1 MYEELKTK
9 FTKQYQ
15 KDPDYIF
22 SAPGRTEIGG
32 NHTDHQHGCV
42 LAGTVNRETVAAV
55 KANKDNRVRIDS
67 DGYPFFE
74 VDLNDLSVHDNEKA
88 TSVSVVRG
96 IAARLKQLGHEVGGF
111 DACVTSEVP
120 AGSGLSSSAAFEV
133 LIGTIFNELYG
144 CGCTPELIAQI
155 GQYAENNYFGK
166 PCGLMDQTASA
177 CGNIITIDFKD
188 PSKPIIKPVN
198 FDFATSGYALCIID
212 TGANHAD
219 LTDDY
224 AGITIE
230 MKQIASHFNKEV
242 LRDVDESDF
251 YDRLKE
257 LRESYGD
264 RACLR
269 AIHFFNEQRRV
280 AGQVKALEENDFAA
294 FLDLIKESGRSSWM
308 MLQNVIPAGSIQ
320 HQNVA
325 FALALVEKLLSG
337 KGAFRVH
344 GGGFA
349 GTIQAFVPNDIVDT
363 FVKEVDKVL
372 GEGSC
377 QIMSIRNTGGGLVED
392 CHL

>member
-42 LAGTVNRETVAAV
+42 LAGAVNRETVAAV

>member
-1 MYEELKTK
+1 
-9 FTKQYQ
+9 
-15 KDPDYIF
+15 
-22 SAPGRTEIGG
+22 
-32 NHTDHQHGCV
+32 
-42 LAGTVNRETVAAV
+42 
-55 KANKDNRVRIDS
+55 
-67 DGYPFFE
+67 
-74 VDLNDLSVHDNEKA
+74 
-88 TSVSVVRG
+88 
-96 IAARLKQLGHEVGGF
+96 
-111 DACVTSEVP
+111 
-120 AGSGLSSSAAFEV
+120 V

-166 PCGLMDQTASA
+166 PCGLMDQTAST

>member
-42 LAGTVNRETVAAV
+42 LAGAVNRETVAAV
-55 KANKDNRVRIDS
+55 KANNDYRVRIDS
-67 DGYPFFE
+67 EGYPFFE
-74 VDLNDLSVHDNEKA
+74 VDLSDLTVHDNEKA

-96 IAARLKQLGHEVGGF
+96 IAARLKQLGHEVCGF

-133 LIGTIFNELYG
+133 LIGTIFNELCD
-144 CGCTPELIAQI
+144 CGLSPELIAQI

-188 PSKPIIKPVN
+188 PSKPIIKPVK

-325 FALALVEKLLSG
+325 LALALVEKLLSG